1 MNRPH
6 PPLFGD
12 ENARHDALLYDCYVE
27 PPDAVS
33 QAPILVGR
41 WGTDKTGL
49 LLYRNKDLSDAL
61 RAKGDDLEFA
71 WYLDEARLDLYHV
84 FNLSSYCDGNNS
96 LLKRYLE
103 SVWRSEVI
111 RVICLILNALYSEY
125 GSPGGT
131 HWDAV
136 RRLSSAEKYKQPLW
150 HMLSFFMGVTY
161 GDKAHDPLHDLRD
174 ALIRFSDDLLY
185 RQVQQCLQDIEN
197 HPAQPVVAFEPIE
210 TPFSVLENDA
220 NLAQILV
227 TSLLNVFL
235 RHFYPSARQRIQLQV
250 SVPWH
255 RYSKAD
261 MGLPQHLFGQTARI
275 EWSKSPLREFINK
288 RIEYELRRIRR
299 QPSSGGTDAWQIIFG
314 PQIYNER
321 CGKTE
326 DSFAYFLRHSQY
338 RPRDVLRLV
347 RKAIEFQ
354 ASANRMK
361 GAEDVLLSGEI
372 DDRAIRAAIR
382 KTCKDTA
389 EERELEA
396 KRRFPGFESMIRS
409 MRGMH
414 VPFDIRELKRRFE
427 RYNVDPSGKL
437 DINEA
442 VDKLW
447 RGGIIGVELT
457 AHSEGAARA
466 LRGAMGQATS
476 PVYRERPNLPQ
487 RHYLFEHN
495 TERKVGDFIN
505 EFANG
510 GYVSD
515 VEFKIVLHP
524 MMFEYL
530 AARTPSEYPI
540 GA

>member
-1 MNRPH
+1 
-6 PPLFGD
+6 
-12 ENARHDALLYDCYVE
+12 
-27 PPDAVS
+27 
-33 QAPILVGR
+33 
-41 WGTDKTGL
+41 
-49 LLYRNKDLSDAL
+49 
-61 RAKGDDLEFA
+61 
-71 WYLDEARLDLYHV
+71 
-84 FNLSSYCDGNNS
+84 
-96 LLKRYLE
+96 
-103 SVWRSEVI
+103 
-111 RVICLILNALYSEY
+111 
-125 GSPGGT
+125 
-131 HWDAV
+131 
-136 RRLSSAEKYKQPLW
+136 
-150 HMLSFFMGVTY
+150 
-161 GDKAHDPLHDLRD
+161 
-174 ALIRFSDDLLY
+174 
-185 RQVQQCLQDIEN
+185 
-197 HPAQPVVAFEPIE
+197 
-210 TPFSVLENDA
+210 
-220 NLAQILV
+220 
-227 TSLLNVFL
+227 
-235 RHFYPSARQRIQLQV
+235 
-250 SVPWH
+250 
-255 RYSKAD
+255 
-261 MGLPQHLFGQTARI
+261 
-275 EWSKSPLREFINK
+275 
-288 RIEYELRRIRR
+288 
-299 QPSSGGTDAWQIIFG
+299 
-314 PQIYNER
+314 
-321 CGKTE
+321 
-326 DSFAYFLRHSQY
+326 
-338 RPRDVLRLV
+338 VLRLV

-466 LRGAMGQATS
+466 LRGAVGQATS

-495 TERKVGDFIN
+495 TERKVGDLIN